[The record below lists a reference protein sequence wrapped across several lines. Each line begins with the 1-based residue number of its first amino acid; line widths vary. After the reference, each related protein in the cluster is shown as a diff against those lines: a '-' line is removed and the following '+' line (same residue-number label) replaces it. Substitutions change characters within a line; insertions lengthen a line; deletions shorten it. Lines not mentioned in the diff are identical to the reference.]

1 MIYYEWLR
9 CIKGLIFSLKSR
21 LRENDDA
28 QHLEEVQIRPFLGPK
43 SPNSF
48 LLEEESSQD
57 KSLHNMA
64 TCLLSLFHFYCSSS
78 HPLCS
83 SYTDFCV
90 ASSACMLLQMT
101 HFFWVVEIFVYFN
114 NTDSFVK
121 YFANIFS
128 HSWDCIFIFL
138 MVSFDEQ
145 KFVVVVFTKVN
156 LSIFSF
162 YFNDFSVLRNLCL
175 PPNSALMFLLM
186 FSSRTCSFM
195 FSYRNF
201 IILPFEFKPV
211 VYVKLTF
218 IHVRYVS
225 IYFFFPCDCPVI
237 SASFFVTAFFPLL
250 DYFGTFIVIV

>member
-1 MIYYEWLR
+1 MINW
-9 CIKGLIFSLKSR
+9 
-21 LRENDDA
+21 
-28 QHLEEVQIRPFLGPK
+28 
-43 SPNSF
+43 
-48 LLEEESSQD
+48 
-57 KSLHNMA
+57 
-64 TCLLSLFHFYCSSS
+64 
-78 HPLCS
+78 
-83 SYTDFCV
+83 
-90 ASSACMLLQMT
+90 
-101 HFFWVVEIFVYFN
+101 YFN

-218 IHVRYVS
+218 IHVRYGS
-225 IYFFFPCDCPVI
+225 IYFFFPCEWKVLLILLTHRDGK
-237 SASFFVTAFFPLL
+237 VTLSRWAATCNACKAMLIYSKK
-250 DYFGTFIVIV
+250 DTI